1 MGMSEMRLLR
11 WRDMLRNRAQVCIR
25 CNHSD
30 RSFNFFF
37 CSVDTS
43 ASSTGSP
50 RPGLM
55 ITNPYPEASNTSSP
69 SACKVDSAD
78 QGPEK
83 MGLTLDVAMP
93 G

>member
-11 WRDMLRNRAQVCIR
+11 WRDMLRNRAQVL
-25 CNHSD
+25 
-30 RSFNFFF
+30 
-37 CSVDTS
+37 DTN
-43 ASSTGSP
+43 ASSIRSP

-55 ITNPYPEASNTSSP
+55 ITNPYPEASNASSP

-83 MGLTLDVAMP
+83 MDLTLDVAMP